1 MFALNYGFEIMKEI
15 KIETQTVRAGNA
27 NLFLSPLFRQIFVD
41 VTQSELQ
48 LVDSN
53 RSLGAAVGGAIGL
66 GKIKHSDWQ
75 SRLEPMVNIS
85 PDTKRSAWYAELYKG
100 WKTKLDLI

>member
-1 MFALNYGFEIMKEI
+1 
-15 KIETQTVRAGNA
+15 
-27 NLFLSPLFRQIFVD
+27 LFLSPLFRQIFVD

-53 RSLGAAVGGAIGL
+53 GSLGAAVGGAIGL

-75 SRLEPMVNIS
+75 SSLKPMANIS
-85 PDTKRSAWYAELYKG
+85 PDAKRSAWYADLYKG
-100 WKTKLDLI
+100 WKSKLDLN